1 MLTLGLF
8 PLFLP
13 GLRGTV
19 TILEPTLFLG
29 LEVAVAV
36 ANLFWDFDGDESV
49 AVLRG
54 TLTIS

>member
-8 PLFLP
+8 PLFLTT
-13 GLRGTV
+13 LRGTV